1 MCDNKRDMG
10 EHMKKISY
18 LLIFPFLALSLS
30 ACDWGYHEE
39 VEDLTSLGVIGT
51 FPASNNWT
59 TEVPLIKNAE
69 DIWEVSIEAD
79 AGNVFKI
86 QANGVDKY
94 SWDFSS
100 ITSETEGILTNL
112 DGNACAVADGTYTI
126 SIVAPEKL
134 SLSSSTL
141 TSFEVVFDDGT
152 ITYGTDYY
160 NDYYD
165 DINTW
170 ENSEDL
176 KSKLYTILH
185 TGYNAIP
192 YASPT
197 NWETNQF
204 ADQALDD
211 FEKVDVVYDTTNQ
224 DKTDT
229 YSSGNGWQREHAF
242 AASLMTGKLTSE
254 ATGTLGRATDFH
266 NLFAST
272 SNGNGSRGNKNFG
285 IANTESEFY
294 GTGPATSDYT
304 YDDKNFEP
312 GDYDKGRLAR
322 AIFYMGVMYSVSE
335 NPAYQPLTIQE
346 EYVSYVT
353 NVAPYA
359 IGNLSTLL
367 SWNDFAVDRLEY
379 QHNESVYSHIYSGAA
394 KAQGNR
400 NPFVDYPE
408 LVDYVF
414 GDKKDESGSLT
425 CLKPSYLDLE
435 IDKGTEI
442 ANYALSNAKRN
453 YAVGE
458 TFSKADYT
466 LVEVTKDFTVRPNT
480 SFTDNTTDYT
490 FLATDIGTKAF
501 DIITP
506 KNAINLPIKVADPD
520 PMHACNY
527 NYPLTGKAS
536 GGDLSSFTRGGN
548 ANFGGTLWKIDWT
561 NTEAVIGN
569 KDSKI
574 GVAFGTS
581 TKSVNS
587 LTIETTTSLN
597 VNAFYAKIYC
607 ASGKTITYTM
617 KIGDTTIASGTVTHP
632 SGVDVPATVGARVET
647 PLSGIL
653 MLTIN
658 GSGATNG
665 AVYIHSLAYDL
676 VQ

>member
-10 EHMKKISY
+10 EHMKKI
-18 LLIFPFLALSLS
+18 LNLFIFPLLALSLS

-152 ITYGTDYY
+152 LTYGTDFY

-165 DINTW
+165 GINTW
-170 ENSEDL
+170 ENGEDL
-176 KSKLYTILH
+176 KNKLYTILH

-197 NWETNQF
+197 NWETNQY

-211 FEKVDVVYDTTNQ
+211 FAKVDIVYDSKNE
-224 DKTDT
+224 DKTYT
-229 YSSGNGWQREHAF
+229 YSGGSGWQREHAF
-242 AASLMTGKLTSE
+242 AASLMTGKLTGD
-254 ATGTLGRATDFH
+254 AVGTLGRATDFH
-266 NLFAST
+266 NLFASA
-272 SNGNGSRGNKNFG
+272 SKGNGSRGNKNFG
-285 IANTESEFY
+285 VANTESESY
-294 GTGPATSDYT
+294 VTAQGTGDYT
-304 YDDKNFEP
+304 YDDVNFEP

-335 NPAYQPLTIQE
+335 SALYQPLTIQE
-346 EYVSYVT
+346 EPVIYVT
-353 NVAPYA
+353 DVAPYA

-367 SWNDFAVDRLEY
+367 DWNDFTVDRLEY
-379 QHNESVYSHIYSGAA
+379 QHNVSVYSHIYSENS

-408 LVDYVF
+408 LVDYIY
-414 GDKKDESGSLT
+414 GDKQDESGSLT
-425 CLKPSYLDLE
+425 YLKPTYLNLE
-435 IDKGTEI
+435 IDKGSEL
-442 ANYALSNAKRN
+442 ANYAISNAKRN
-453 YAVGE
+453 YVVGE
-458 TFSKADYT
+458 TFSKSDYT
-466 LVEVTKDFTVRPNT
+466 LVEVAKDYSTRANT
-480 SFTDNTTDYT
+480 TFVDNTADYT
-490 FLATDIGTKAF
+490 FVADDIGVKSF
-501 DIITP
+501 SIVTP
-506 KNAINLPIKVADPD
+506 NNTILLPVKVTDSD
-520 PMHACNY
+520 PMNSCSY
-527 NYPLTGKAS
+527 KYKLTGKAN
-536 GGDLSSFTRGGN
+536 GGDLAGFSNGGSV
-548 ANFGGTLWKIDWT
+548 NFGGTTWQISWT
-561 NTEAVIGN
+561 NTSAVIG
-569 KDSKI
+569 KLSQKY
-574 GVAFGTS
+574 GVAFGTNNV
-581 TKSVNS
+581 SVNS
-587 LTIETTTSLN
+587 LTLRTTAAINAS
-597 VNAFYAKIYC
+597 AFYAKIYC
-607 ASGKTITYTM
+607 ASGKTINYTM
-617 KIGDTTIASGTVTHP
+617 KIGDTTIKTGSVTYVT
-632 SGVDVPATVGARVET
+632 GVDVPTIVGTRVET
-647 PLSGIL
+647 PIQGIL
-653 MLTIN
+653 SITID

-665 AVYIHSLAYDL
+665 AVYVHSLAYDL